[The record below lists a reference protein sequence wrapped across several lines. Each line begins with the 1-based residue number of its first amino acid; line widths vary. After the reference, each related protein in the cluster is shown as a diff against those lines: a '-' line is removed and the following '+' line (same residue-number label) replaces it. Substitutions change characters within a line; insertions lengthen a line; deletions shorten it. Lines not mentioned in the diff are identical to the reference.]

1 MELVGKELSE
11 AKVVVCGCG
20 AAGYSCAKQFLA
32 LGVSKENLICVDVKV
47 RCEGCVWVC
56 ACVFLYKLRGHVSA

>member
-47 RCEGCVWVC
+47 GLRVVCGCVR
-56 ACVFLYKLRGHVSA
+56 VFFCTN